1 MIVPTAIAKA
11 HELPAQRAAFCASF
25 SIAFEIDFD
34 GLFICLLRCVEI
46 CTNLTR
52 TNALERKN
60 FPPDPAQVVDQV
72 DPTKISSK
80 SVGPLARLDLISVT
94 LTSSTVWLDPCI
106 LFGFQ
111 AKRGN
116 MKQWSLSC

>member
-11 HELPAQRAAFCASF
+11 HELPVQRAAFCASF

-52 TNALERKN
+52 TNALERKT
-60 FPPDPAQVVDQV
+60 F
-72 DPTKISSK
+72 
-80 SVGPLARLDLISVT
+80 PLA
-94 LTSSTVWLDPCI
+94 P
-106 LFGFQ
+106 
-111 AKRGN
+111 A
-116 MKQWSLSC
+116 